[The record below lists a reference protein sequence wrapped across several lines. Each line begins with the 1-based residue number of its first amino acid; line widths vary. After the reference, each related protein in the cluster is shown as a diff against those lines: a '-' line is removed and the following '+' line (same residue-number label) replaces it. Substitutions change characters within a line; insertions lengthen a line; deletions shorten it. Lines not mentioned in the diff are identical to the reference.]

1 MGSFPLVRETI
12 RMSSQAVTNQIEQQR
27 EARQEEADT
36 SRIYEFLRINPTSI
50 NGFCTTEDP
59 ENFNEE
65 LKKVFDVMHVID
77 VGRVE
82 LDAY

>member
-36 SRIYEFLRINPTSI
+36 SRIHDFLRMNPPNFTGLS
-50 NGFCTTEDP
+50 TTKD
-59 ENFNEE
+59 
-65 LKKVFDVMHVID
+65 LQTLWKI
-77 VGRVE
+77 
-82 LDAY
+82 